1 MLYWKYIFESRARKA
16 MFLPKQA
23 AQCPCQQADL
33 FYLLFHKNSR
43 FYYLLSWSKSAL
55 LITRKKRKIDKA
67 CFLLSNWK

>member
-55 LITRKKRKIDKA
+55 LKEEE
-67 CFLLSNWK
+67 N